1 MALSSI
7 WPFRAS
13 GPSGHDFH
21 NFDRRFRDYY
31 KHAFRFFFEI
41 CIGVENIFKA
51 LNAFS
56 LKGHIGPHFR
66 AQTPKPGSMNFIIHE
81 EGFMYIMFM
90 HTDFL
95 TIVGVEKIFKD

>member
-1 MALSSI
+1 MIFTISI
-7 WPFRAS
+7 E
-13 GPSGHDFH
+13 DFGTIISMH
-21 NFDRRFRDYY
+21 SV
-31 KHAFRFFFEI
+31 FFKI
-41 CIGVENIFKA
+41 CIGIENIFKA

-95 TIVGVEKIFKD
+95 TIVGVKKIFKD